1 MNRREFVT
9 QGSALIG
16 LVSDDMRRSF
26 RNSLSNS
33 SSLYTNPQLRFQSIT
48 EHVGVYRDVV
58 NVGVVRSGHK
68 TLLIDS
74 GEASI
79 LQDAMGLKLGSI
91 DRVLYTHYHR
101 DQCSGASRLRGVR
114 IEVPAVEAPL
124 FTNATEFWLGSDA
137 ILDHRYDFR
146 PELMV
151 LRESVSVD
159 QELQDGDVLSWEGL
173 TIRVVATPGHT
184 DGSLS
189 YFVETDENTIA
200 FTGDLIYGP
209 GQIWEFYSL
218 QKRFPGMDGDYW
230 GVGGAS
236 LGLLD
241 SIKVVLASKPTILIP
256 SHGEVIHNPEHALTL
271 LHNQLDQVMRSYL
284 TLSPWRV
291 SKRNGVQIFKED
303 VPSPFDVPMYS
314 PLKPVDLPKWLHRTV
329 ATSSYLVAEDKS
341 IFLFD
346 CGFNPI
352 IDALNG
358 LVESGE
364 ISGVAA
370 IWASHYHDDHISS
383 INAVRRKYGSKV
395 YVQSEVQD
403 ILENPTAYCMPC
415 LFPERIHVN
424 HVLAEGERLHW
435 KGYELTAYYFPGQ
448 TLYHAGLLIE
458 HDGTRVFMTGDA
470 FGNWAIGDVCS
481 YNRNFVGKDG
491 ETNGIERCLKLL
503 LELKP
508 DLLYAAH
515 WGPIR
520 FSEEYI
526 ERTLDLLRNRHLMLT
541 ALLPWADANFGL
553 DPYWIRAYPYRQSI
567 FPGQRVTLEARVHNH
582 SDKACGASVV
592 LRAPQGWQI
601 ANSSSVTIPPHSEGV
616 VHLAAVAPTHPSTR
630 RQVLGLAAHFGNRN
644 LGEIAEAIV
653 DYLHPDTES
662 KPYGAS

>member
-1 MNRREFVT
+1 MNRRDFVA
-9 QGSALIG
+9 QGSAFMG
-16 LVSDDMRRSF
+16 LVRDGTNSF
-26 RNSLSNS
+26 IRDTLSNTG
-33 SSLYTNPQLRFQSIT
+33 SLYPAAKPRFESIT
-48 EHVGVYRDVV
+48 EHVGLYRDVV
-58 NVGVVRSGHK
+58 NVGVVRSGTK

-79 LQDAMGLKLGSI
+79 LDATDLRLGSI

-101 DQCSGASRLRGVR
+101 DQCSGAPRFNGVSVY
-114 IEVPAVEAPL
+114 VPASEAPL
-124 FTNATEFWLGSDA
+124 FTKATEFWQSADV
-137 ILDHRYDFR
+137 ILDHRYTFR
-146 PELMV
+146 PEIMV
-151 LRESVSVD
+151 LRESVAID
-159 QELQDGDVLSWEGL
+159 RELRDGEVIHWEGIA
-173 TIRVVATPGHT
+173 IRVVATPGHT

-189 YFVETDENTIA
+189 YFVEVDGKTIA
-200 FTGDLIYGP
+200 FTGDLIYSP
-209 GQIWEFYSL
+209 CQIWEFYSL
-218 QKRFPGMDGDYW
+218 QKRFPGMDDDYW

-241 SIKVVLASKPTILIP
+241 SIKLVLAHKPTILVP
-256 SHGEVIHNPEHALTL
+256 SHGEVIHNPENALTL
-271 LHNQLDQVMRSYL
+271 LHDQLDQVMRSYL

-303 VPSPFDVPMYS
+303 APSPFDVPMYP

-364 ISGVAA
+364 ISGVDA

-383 INAVRRKYGSKV
+383 VNTVRRKYGSKV
-395 YVQSEVQD
+395 YVQSEMQD
-403 ILENPTAYCMPC
+403 IFENPTAYCMPC
-415 LFPERIHVN
+415 LFPESIHVD

-481 YNRNFVGKDG
+481 YNRNFIGKDG
-491 ETNGIERCLKLL
+491 EMNGIERCLRLL

-541 ALLPWADANFGL
+541 ALLPWDDANFGL
-553 DPYWIRAYPYRQSI
+553 DPYWVRAYPYRQSI
-567 FPGQRVTLEARVHNH
+567 LPGQKVTLEARVYNH
-582 SDKACGASVV
+582 SDKARNTSAA
-592 LRAPQGWQI
+592 LRAPHGWQV
-601 ANSSSVTIPPHSEGV
+601 ARSGTATIPAHTEGAIR
-616 VHLAAVAPTHPSTR
+616 LAAIAPMHPPMQ
-630 RQVLGLAAHFGNRN
+630 RQVLGLKVHFGERN
-644 LGEIAEAIV
+644 LGEVAEAIV
-653 DYLHPDTES
+653 DYLHPDTQR
-662 KPYGAS
+662 KPFTA